1 MKKILLASAAVAM
14 TVGTTAMTAAP
25 AAADGVSFN
34 GYGRFG
40 IVYNNNWTEKAQITS
55 RFRLNILA
63 TKTTDSGVE
72 FGAKFRIQGNQ
83 GFGAASANTPAAM
96 TNNSATF
103 WAKSGAFTLQ
113 VGNVT
118 DAVDNDNV
126 YYNGDLGLLGWGDQ
140 EVISGSGFIG
150 YASGATP
157 SNQVGVLGTYSANGL
172 TVNVSLINP
181 NQTINLPA
189 GVNNEA
195 AITVDYA
202 TGAFAVGAGYV
213 NNVGFGTDNA
223 WFLSGQYSFGKT
235 TVGLQVGDSGSTS
248 AAGTQY
254 TLFANTDLGNG
265 LGLQGYVTKDDD
277 NTSVNPDG
285 SVGHGTGVGIGMSY
299 DLGGAKLLGS
309 VAKFRNK
316 DTQADFGVKFSF

>member
-40 IVYNNNWTEKAQITS
+40 IVYNNNWTNKAQITS

-72 FGAKFRIQGNQ
+72 FGAKFRIQGDQ
-83 GFGAASANTPAAM
+83 GTGNGPLLGTQAM

-113 VGNVT
+113 VGNIT

-126 YYNGDLGLLGWGDQ
+126 YYNGDLGLLAWGDQ
-140 EVISGSGFIG
+140 EVLLDSGFIG
-150 YASGATP
+150 YASGPTP
-157 SNQVGVLGTYSANGL
+157 AGQVGILATYSANGL
-172 TVNVSLINP
+172 TANLSYINP
-181 NQTINLPA
+181 DQTVKGTNK
-189 GVNNEA
+189 EA
-195 AITVDYA
+195 ALTVDY
-202 TGAFAVGAGYV
+202 TMGAFAVGAGYV

-235 TVGLQVGDSGSTS
+235 TVGLQVGDNGSTS
-248 AAGTQY
+248 ATGTQY

-285 SVGHGTGVGIGMSY
+285 STGHGTGVGIGMSY